1 MPVELAST
9 VVGRYQKE
17 ADQDSPL
24 DSPYRNQRKE
34 LD

>member
-1 MPVELAST
+1 VELAST

-17 ADQDSPL
+17 ADRESPL
-24 DSPYRNQRKE
+24 DSAYRDRGHN